1 MTSATTSSQIG
12 QKLREARGGDFEPG
26 ITLDRVH
33 FAYERAKVL
42 AGITFDLPLGAN
54 AVVTGSNGS
63 GKSTLLYV
71 AAGLIR
77 PDAGTLLLG
86 GQRVDSLSPSE
97 RFRRG
102 LRVGF
107 VFQEG
112 GLLANLTSYD
122 NVALALRYHADVLSL
137 DERALEER
145 VEKSLERVGLG
156 RRDRARVPAHLS
168 AGNRKRLALA
178 RALAIEPRFFFFD
191 DPDVGLDPDTAR
203 LIHELL
209 CSVRDD
215 PNVTLLVGTNRAL
228 LIERLGVPGL
238 RLDAGH
244 LRDVG
249 ALPMT
254 TLTPLAPSARRP
266 PGF

>member
-1 MTSATTSSQIG
+1 MDPKSAADIG
-12 QKLREARGGDFEPG
+12 AKLRQARGGEFEPG
-26 ITLDRVH
+26 ITLDRVS
-33 FAYERAKVL
+33 FGYGQSRVL
-42 AGITFDLPLGAN
+42 SNITFDLPLGDN
-54 AVVTGSNGS
+54 AVVTGTNGS

-71 AAGLIR
+71 AAGLVR
-77 PDAGTLLLG
+77 PDTGTLLLT
-86 GQRVDSLSPSE
+86 GQRVETLSPSE

-112 GLLANLTSYD
+112 GLLANLSAFD
-122 NVALALRYHADVLSL
+122 NVALGLRYHADVLELDQRAVEERIMSSL
-137 DERALEER
+137 D
-145 VEKSLERVGLG
+145 RVGLSQ
-156 RRDRARVPAHLS
+156 RDRLRLPAHLS

-178 RALAIEPRFFFFD
+178 RALALEPRFFFFD

-203 LIHELL
+203 LIHEIL
-209 CSVRDD
+209 CSVRDN
-215 PNVTLLVGTNRAL
+215 PKVTLLVGTNRAL

-238 RLDAGH
+238 RLEGGQ

-249 ALPMT
+249 VLPMT
-254 TLTPLAPSARRP
+254 TLTPPMPRP